1 MDKPCTLKNVIRCPY
16 HSWSYDF
23 NGNLVATPHIGGLN
37 NHQSEKFDKNKS
49 SLKEVKS
56 KIESEIKYDEKFL
69 KSLDPS
75 DEWDSRKIEEFENS
89 IYEKNKDICFLD
101 DRIRSWGR
109 GVR

>member
-1 MDKPCTLKNVIRCPY
+1 MIELNRQLGELNQVIL
-16 HSWSYDF
+16 S
-23 NGNLVATPHIGGLN
+23 G
-37 NHQSEKFDKNKS
+37 
-49 SLKEVKS
+49 LKEVKS

-89 IYEKNKDICFLD
+89 IYEKNKDISFID
-101 DRIRSWGR
+101 ERIRSWGG